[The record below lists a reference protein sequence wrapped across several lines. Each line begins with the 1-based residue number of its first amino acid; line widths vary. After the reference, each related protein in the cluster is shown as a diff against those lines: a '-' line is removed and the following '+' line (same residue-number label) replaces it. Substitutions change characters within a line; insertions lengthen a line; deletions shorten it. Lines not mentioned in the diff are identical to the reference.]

1 MTRKSLQYL
10 LCEQALKNI
19 TTDKTVRAYKRNIKE
34 YVRWQKQNP
43 PPDGL
48 TPAQKVQRWERELER
63 MGCSPSTIH
72 SKIAPVCKGY
82 GISMSEVDHPKRTAD
97 KIKRGR
103 REDVNARGRAELD
116 NPRFAESVALAKCTG
131 LRRAELAKVSAYDY
145 VRDESGYPCLQVKG
159 KGGKVQLQRIL
170 PEHQK
175 EIEELT
181 SRLDVFNPGAP
192 ILDASEIGSHINY
205 HGIRADVAREAY
217 AYYTERMQA
226 DPAYRGQLRAELLA
240 RYDNYHAPDKNAR
253 MRFLRD
259 TEGEYKLRGANADRA
274 RAADRPTEYD
284 RLAALAVSVFHL
296 SHWRL
301 DVTVVNYLV

>member
-34 YVRWQKQNP
+34 YARWEKQNP
-43 PPDGL
+43 PLDGL
-48 TPAQKVQRWERELER
+48 TPAQKVQRWERELEQQ
-63 MGCSPSTIH
+63 GLSPATIH

-82 GISMSEVDHPKRTAD
+82 GISMSEVDHPKRSAD

-103 REDVNARGRAELD
+103 REDANARGRAEL
-116 NPRFAESVALAKCTG
+116 
-131 LRRAELAKVSAYDY
+131 AKVRADDY
-145 VRDESGYPCLQVKG
+145 VKDESGYPCLRVKG
-159 KGGKVQLQRIL
+159 KGGKEQLQRIL
-170 PEHQK
+170 PEHQEK
-175 EIEELT
+175 IEELT
-181 SRLDVFNPGAP
+181 SRFDLFNPDAP

-217 AYYTERMQA
+217 TYYTERMQA

-240 RYDNYHAPDKNAR
+240 RYDLYHDHDKNAR
-253 MRFLRD
+253 MRFLKD
-259 TEGEYKLRGANADRA
+259 TDGEYKLRGANADRA

-284 RLAALAVSVFHL
+284 RLAVLAVSVFHL